1 MLWDDALPGLG
12 LKVTPR
18 GKKVFIVLCRTGGAG
33 SALRKYTIGPY
44 GRVTL
49 HNARAEAQKILA
61 ARLEGRDP
69 AAEKQHKRKKLI
81 ADQVSDVVEAYIRQH
96 VSQRRSA
103 REIERL
109 LARELVG
116 AWAGR
121 SIHSIR
127 KRDVIELIGAVEE
140 RGAPV
145 AANKLL
151 NVTRTFLAG
160 VWARPSWRS
169 RPGRASSR
177 PSARSPETVCCPIR
191 NSRRQRPINNLF
203 VGERQPWRWKCE
215 QG

>member
-1 MLWDDALPGLG
+1 MTLSPPDASLLLPIALLGSSRDRPSPRIGLLKSSIDALAIPPKETVLWDDALPGFG

-49 HNARAEAQKILA
+49 HAARAEAQKILA

-81 ADQVSDVVEAYIRQH
+81 ADQVSDVVEACVRQH

-109 LARELVG
+109 LTLELVG
-116 AWAGR
+116 SG
-121 SIHSIR
+121 
-127 KRDVIELIGAVEE
+127 E
-140 RGAPV
+140 GAPS
-145 AANKLL
+145 
-151 NVTRTFLAG
+151 T
-160 VWARPSWRS
+160 
-169 RPGRASSR
+169 ASASGT
-177 PSARSPETVCCPIR
+177 SS
-191 NSRRQRPINNLF
+191 S
-203 VGERQPWRWKCE
+203 
-215 QG
+215 